1 MRLQRRHENND
12 DSKVIFSF
20 LTQIKS
26 YNQLFNDFN
35 DLAKIEKKLQ
45 TV

>member
-26 YNQLFNDFN
+26 YNQLFND
-35 DLAKIEKKLQ
+35 LAKIEKS
-45 TV
+45 